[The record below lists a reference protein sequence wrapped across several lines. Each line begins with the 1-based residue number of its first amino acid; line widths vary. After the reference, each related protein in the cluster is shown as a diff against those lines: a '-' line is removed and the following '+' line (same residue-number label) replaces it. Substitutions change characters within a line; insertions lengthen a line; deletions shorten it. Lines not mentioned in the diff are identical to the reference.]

1 MPRLLVNLL
10 CPNLFRPS
18 KIFFRGVRKKAPLM
32 YTLSHAKGRDF
43 PPHYATG
50 SAPGGRAN
58 QNTKGEENMLIL
70 ISDAFDPSLP
80 GRLQAF
86 GEVTEDPARLSE
98 ASVVLV
104 RSKTK
109 CTTEYIDG
117 APKLK
122 LIIRGGVGVDNIDTK
137 YAASKGIAVRN
148 TPKASS
154 ITVAE
159 LAFAMMIAPPT
170 RLVEGHMG
178 VSEGRWE
185 KDTLKRTELF
195 GKTLAIVGMGNIAT
209 EIARRATAFGM
220 KVKAFRKS
228 GAPSPDAQVVST
240 LQEALAGADYV
251 SLHTPLTDETRG
263 MINRDTLAIMKK
275 GAVLINTARAA
286 IVVPEDVKAALES
299 GQLAWYCTDV
309 WPKDPPAEDYPLL
322 RAPHVL
328 MAPHIGGNSKE
339 NLLRIGDEVVDIIGT
354 MKKEGTL

>member
-1 MPRLLVNLL
+1 
-10 CPNLFRPS
+10 
-18 KIFFRGVRKKAPLM
+18 
-32 YTLSHAKGRDF
+32 
-43 PPHYATG
+43 
-50 SAPGGRAN
+50 
-58 QNTKGEENMLIL
+58 MLIL
-70 ISDAFDPSLP
+70 VSDAFDPSLP
-80 GRLQAF
+80 DRLKAF
-86 GEVTEDPARLSE
+86 GEVTEDKARLPE

-109 CTTEYIDG
+109 CTQEYIDG
-117 APKLK
+117 APQLK

-137 YAASKGIAVRN
+137 YAAVKGIVVRN

-159 LAFAMMIAPPT
+159 LAFAMMIAVPT

-178 VSEGRWE
+178 MSEGRWE
-185 KDTLKRTELF
+185 KDTLKRTELY

-209 EIARRATAFGM
+209 ELAKRATAFGM
-220 KVKAFRKS
+220 TVKAFRKS
-228 GAPSPDAQVVST
+228 GTPSPDAHVVAT
-240 LQEALAGADYV
+240 LEEALAGADYV

-263 MINRDTLAIMKK
+263 LINASSIAGMKK
-275 GAVLINTARAA
+275 GVVLINTARAG

-299 GQLAWYCTDV
+299 GQIAWYCTDV

-322 RAPHVL
+322 RAPGVL
-328 MAPHIGGNSKE
+328 MVPHIGGNSKE

>member
-1 MPRLLVNLL
+1 
-10 CPNLFRPS
+10 
-18 KIFFRGVRKKAPLM
+18 
-32 YTLSHAKGRDF
+32 
-43 PPHYATG
+43 
-50 SAPGGRAN
+50 
-58 QNTKGEENMLIL
+58 MLIL
-70 ISDAFDPSLP
+70 VSDAFDPSLP
-80 GRLQAF
+80 DRLKAF
-86 GEVTEDPARLSE
+86 GEVTEDKARLSE

-109 CTTEYIDG
+109 CTQEYLDG
-117 APKLK
+117 APHLK

-137 YAASKGIAVRN
+137 YAASKGIVVRN

-159 LAFAMMIAPPT
+159 LAFAMMIAVPT
-170 RLVEGHMG
+170 RLIEGHMG
-178 VSEGRWE
+178 MSDGRWE
-185 KDTLKRTELF
+185 KDSLKRTELF

-209 EIARRATAFGM
+209 ELAKRAVAFGM

-228 GAPSPDAQVVST
+228 GAPSPDAQVVPT
-240 LQEALAGADYV
+240 LEEALAGADYI
-251 SLHTPLTDETRG
+251 SLHTPLTDDTRG
-263 MINRDTLAIMKK
+263 LINKDTIATMKK
-275 GAVLINTARAA
+275 GAVLVNTARAG

-299 GQLAWYCTDV
+299 GQISWYCTDV

-328 MAPHIGGNSKE
+328 MVPHIGGNSKE